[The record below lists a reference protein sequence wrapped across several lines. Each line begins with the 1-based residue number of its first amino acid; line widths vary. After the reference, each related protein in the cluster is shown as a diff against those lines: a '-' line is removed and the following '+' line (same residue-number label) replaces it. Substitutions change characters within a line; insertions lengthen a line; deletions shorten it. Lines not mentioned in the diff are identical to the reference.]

1 MPGWRQLVVPAATH
15 WLIVIVLSRHDFSV
29 WTAIMFGLLL
39 ISVLRQIRT
48 HWSRIGS
55 AIPIVLPCSPLPH
68 GETDP
73 ATRQVVRVI
82 WSLPRWLTLELAS
95 PAGREVVDIFD
106 SEMAAEE
113 LAMLRRWAQLDK
125 TLRRRGRS

>member
-1 MPGWRQLVVPAATH
+1 ML
-15 WLIVIVLSRHDFSV
+15 
-29 WTAIMFGLLL
+29 GLLL

-48 HWSRIGS
+48 HWSRIDC

-68 GETDP
+68 GETEP

-82 WSLPRWLTLELAS
+82 WSLPRWLTIELSS
-95 PAGREVVDIFD
+95 PAGREVVDIFE

-125 TLRRRGRS
+125 MLRRRGRS